1 MCNSSGSADPTTCAA
16 SWSGLAGTWSRS
28 LPSAALLHL
37 FVQVPTLHSVC
48 DRSIKSKTCL
58 IRDSKCEVFASRTVS
73 SLEAVVAVKHAGRV
87 GLELVHAVGVDALD
101 LPVGDA
107 VGSVRR
113 NVVTAERR
121 AICRRVGEV

>member
-1 MCNSSGSADPTTCAA
+1 M
-16 SWSGLAGTWSRS
+16 
-28 LPSAALLHL
+28 
-37 FVQVPTLHSVC
+37 Q
-48 DRSIKSKTCL
+48 
-58 IRDSKCEVFASRTVS
+58 
-73 SLEAVVAVKHAGRV
+73 HAGRV
-87 GLELVHAVGVDALD
+87 GLELVHAVGVDAFD